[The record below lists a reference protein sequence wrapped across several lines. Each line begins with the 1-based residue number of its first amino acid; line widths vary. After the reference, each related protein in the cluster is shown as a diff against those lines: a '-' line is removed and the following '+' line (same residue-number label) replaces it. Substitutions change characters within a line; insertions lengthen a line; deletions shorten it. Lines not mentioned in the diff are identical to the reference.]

1 MTVGAHVSWPL
12 VQFSII
18 GEAWRLYKRQWFV
31 WSVTMLIVMVG
42 YSVVN
47 GSLLAILDDRR
58 PHHPGGFRMTL
69 SMGQGL
75 ALPHLHHEHGPLPWW
90 NDPDGEQTG
99 PRARAPDW
107 RSVFRHGC
115 LVRPAICSLLYGVA
129 TFIASMFCMIPGLIV
144 SGLFMLGIPLVVDGR
159 LPATGALIQSWNTLK
174 SQWLMATVFHVI
186 LMLVAISGL
195 MLCGLGVFLT
205 GPLYSLSLAILYH
218 DFFPTSGKEA
228 WKKHAEPFPEI

>member
-75 ALPHLHHEHGPLPWW
+75 GYLISIMS
-90 NDPDGEQTG
+90 TG
-99 PRARAPDW
+99 LFLGGMIRMANKQVQGHVPEIGDLF
-107 RSVFRHGC
+107 SVTDVWFD
-115 LVRPAICSLLYGVA
+115 LLLCSLLYGLA

-186 LMLVAISGL
+186 LMLVALSGL